1 MLVIP
6 ELRRQKLED
15 QDKFKAR
22 LVYIYSSRTAT
33 TITEKPCLKKRIIL
47 NHCILLLLSKAHFSF
62 WQ

>member
-22 LVYIYSSRTAT
+22 LVYMSSSRTAKA
-33 TITEKPCLKKRIIL
+33 ITEKPCLEEKKKKKERV
-47 NHCILLLLSKAHFSF
+47 
-62 WQ
+62 